1 MQIYYFFLN
10 KKIIL
15 YICRKYIFMQLV
27 KKTRG
32 RPKMAAKDKRVPITV
47 MVKATKAKELRQL
60 FIKLSKENES

>member
-1 MQIYYFFLN
+1 
-10 KKIIL
+10 
-15 YICRKYIFMQLV
+15 MQLL

-60 FIKLSKENES
+60 FVKLSKENES

>member
-1 MQIYYFFLN
+1 
-10 KKIIL
+10 
-15 YICRKYIFMQLV
+15 MQLV

-32 RPKMAAKDKRVPITV
+32 RPKMAAKDKKIPVTV